1 MSKKYGIELL
11 RELCLAFGPTGCED
25 EVADLII
32 ARIKDSAQEIRRDLM
47 GNVIAK
53 MSFGNGDVRKKI
65 MLCAHMDEVGFM
77 VNEIGEDGS
86 IRFANVGGIDPSVLA
101 GRKVT
106 LGDER
111 AESRIAGVIAS
122 KAIHHKDKD
131 ERGVPVKVKNLYI
144 DIGAKDREE
153 CEKYVSIGTFGTF
166 DSEFIT
172 FGKDGRTLKSKAI
185 DDRMGCAVMIEII
198 DSLAENAPDLNLDV
212 YFCFTVREE
221 IGLSG
226 AKTAAEKI
234 APDYAIVLETTAVGD
249 IADAPEARRVSK
261 LGDGGTLSLMDRS
274 TIYNKELVAFALDV
288 AKKNEIPAQVK
299 KYVSGGND
307 AGNIHKT
314 GVGVK
319 ALALSVPTRYLH
331 SPSCVA
337 SLDDYESVI
346 KLTEAMIRNFS
357 I

>member
-1 MSKKYGIELL
+1 MSKLCGIELL
-11 RELCLAFGPTGCED
+11 RDLCLAFGPTGCED
-25 EVADLII
+25 EVADMII

-47 GNVIAK
+47 GNVIAR
-53 MSFGNGDVRKKI
+53 MSFGEAQKRKKI
-65 MLCAHMDEVGFM
+65 MVCAHMDEVGFM
-77 VNEIGEDGS
+77 VNDIGEDGT
-86 IRFANVGGIDPSVLA
+86 IRFANVGGIDPSVLS

-111 AESRIAGVIAS
+111 AESRISGVIAS

-153 CEKYVSIGTFGTF
+153 CEKHVSIGTFGTF
-166 DSEFIT
+166 DSEFVV
-172 FGKDGRTLKSKAI
+172 FGKGGRTLKSKAI
-185 DDRMGCAVMIEII
+185 DDRMGCAAMIEII
-198 DSLAENAPDLNLDV
+198 DSLAENAPECDLDV

-226 AKTAAEKI
+226 AKTAAQKI
-234 APDYAIVLETTAVGD
+234 EPDYAIVLETTAVGD
-249 IADAPEARRVSK
+249 IAEAPESRKVSK

-274 TIYNKELVAFALDV
+274 TIYNKDFVAFALDT

-337 SLDDYESVI
+337 SLDDYESVM

-357 I
+357 L